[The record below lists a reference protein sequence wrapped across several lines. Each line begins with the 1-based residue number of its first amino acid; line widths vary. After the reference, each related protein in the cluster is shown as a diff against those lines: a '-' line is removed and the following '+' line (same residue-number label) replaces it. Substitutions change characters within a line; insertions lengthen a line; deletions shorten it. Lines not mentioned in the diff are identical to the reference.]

1 MQAQGLALLGVAAD
15 ETPAQIVAAVT
26 DYVRDAREQGRS
38 LDDEAVFALGA
49 LIGAQYVRGLGWHW
63 GDVTWDG
70 DPDSA
75 AVGVLSPDESLFNN
89 PIGWVSQIAESD
101 GGVPFMLSYNMIL
114 ANQVPLFERAAPP
127 VSIEHAA
134 DRRDAPAHPARRG
147 RQPERPASGAATRR
161 AVPTGE
167 RGAGD
172 RGGTDAASEGPRLWR
187 FPGRQPGTTRLPSH
201 IGLQFRD

>member
-1 MQAQGLALLGVAAD
+1 MAEINPLSTDLQQQLADLQAQGLALLGVAAD

-26 DYVRDAREQGRS
+26 DYVRDARAQGRS

-114 ANQVPLFERAAPP
+114 ANQVPLFERG
-127 VSIEHAA
+127 S
-134 DRRDAPAHPARRG
+134 
-147 RQPERPASGAATRR
+147 AT
-161 AVPTGE
+161 
-167 RGAGD
+167 
-172 RGGTDAASEGPRLWR
+172 
-187 FPGRQPGTTRLPSH
+187 
-201 IGLQFRD
+201 GLY